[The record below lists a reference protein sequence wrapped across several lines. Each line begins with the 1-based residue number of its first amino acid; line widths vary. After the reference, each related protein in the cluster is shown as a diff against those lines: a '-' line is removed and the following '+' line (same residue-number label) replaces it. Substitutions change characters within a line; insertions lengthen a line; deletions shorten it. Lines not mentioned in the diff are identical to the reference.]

1 METEGNQLDIDS
13 LKMPHESEIE
23 WGLRRSFLF
32 AHQDKFPKNR
42 LLCLASCFVNFEIYG
57 NRYPDEVM
65 TQLQQLTED
74 IKDEVTTFREKIK
87 ERCEVQFVK
96 SSNLSSAPS
105 KETPTDQKMTVLVQ
119 STTKSQD
126 TGKLKKE
133 TCVYSLEGSSAV
145 PFQHM
150 EDTGP
155 GAANEHVAQCTAEPE
170 RSEADEKFYML
181 AKTLKA
187 IKWTAS
193 PRVKS
198 PVYLLDMATVM
209 LNMAIQTDHRLS
221 TDGQSTI
228 CSLHIDFVHVATG
241 NKSPSMKKTTI
252 NAYFKAVNL
261 LCKCYFRVVQLNP
274 EKGKLQASDTPF
286 SQPKALKKFVILERK
301 YYEHDVTPVDLLRS
315 SADFCQM
322 NISFQHEIEGKK
334 RRCVLKLEGQVL
346 ADVHG
351 TYEETTAESVAAE
364 QALKTLHKICYT
376 IQLKKFA
383 DPEDSKLPME
393 EELEDSPHS
402 EINADPED
410 SKLPIEE
417 ELGDS
422 PHSEIS
428 ADPEDSKLPMEEVL
442 GDSPHSEI
450 SADPEDSKLPMG
462 EVLGDSLQSELSP
475 DPEDSLLP
483 MEEISAS
490 PEDSKL
496 AIEEELGDSPQ
507 IEISAN
513 PEDSKLPMGEEL
525 GDSPQI
531 EISANPE
538 DSKLPMGEELG
549 DSPQIEISANPEDSK
564 LPMEEVLGDSQQ
576 SELSHFISDSNI
588 GKKILK
594 KMGWTGGGLG
604 KNCQGITEPVSVRKV
619 IGRAGVGMVEDK
631 DQSKGF
637 RWAGLS
643 KAEKKLQRSVIK
655 QARMAEKNG
664 QSSAIQQAG
673 LTRADKKFQSSV
685 LQQAGPAKAGQN
697 DQSSYIQQAAL
708 AEAENILQS
717 SVLQKARLCKAER
730 KVLEGNFLKCVQSV
744 LLNYTKSDN
753 VGDLA
758 FSSEFDK
765 KERSVINQE
774 CCQLGLTSQGIG
786 HGTDRFMIV
795 TQELNVKQTLAQ
807 VMRQR
812 GRCVGLVI
820 PPRGRQAQ
828 TDLSNLI

>member
-42 LLCLASCFVNFEIYG
+42 LLCLASCFINFEIYG

-96 SSNLSSAPS
+96 SSSLSSAPS
-105 KETPTDQKMTVLVQ
+105 KETPTGQKMTVLVQ
-119 STTKSQD
+119 ATTKSQD

-145 PFQHM
+145 RFQHKGM

-155 GAANEHVAQCTAEPE
+155 GAANEHFAQRTAEPE

-241 NKSPSMKKTTI
+241 NKSPSMKKATI

-301 YYEHDVTPVDLLRS
+301 YYEHDVTPVDLLCS

-393 EELEDSPHS
+393 EELED
-402 EINADPED
+402 
-410 SKLPIEE
+410 
-417 ELGDS
+417 G
-422 PHSEIS
+422 
-428 ADPEDSKLPMEEVL
+428 
-442 GDSPHSEI
+442 PHSEI

-483 MEEISAS
+483 MEEISAG

-496 AIEEELGDSPQ
+496 AIEEELGDSPHS
-507 IEISAN
+507 EISAD

-525 GDSPQI
+525 GDSLQI
-531 EISANPE
+531 EVSADPE
-538 DSKLPMGEELG
+538 Y
-549 DSPQIEISANPEDSK
+549 SK

-673 LTRADKKFQSSV
+673 LTRADKKGQSSV

-708 AEAENILQS
+708 AEAEHILQS